1 MCKIM
6 DVTLRDGSYAVNFQ
20 FTQRDT
26 FYLVKQLEKAGMEY
40 IEIGHGMGIGASSA
54 KNGIAVAS
62 DMEYL
67 AAAKRASSNCKIGM
81 FCIPG
86 IADVKDLTLLAK
98 NGLDFVRVGTN
109 VGEVEQSAAYID
121 CAKNLGL
128 TVMSN
133 YMKSYTV
140 EPHKFSEKVK
150 LSVGYGTDVIYIVDS
165 AGGMFPAH
173 IKGYYDAIKD
183 VADIETGFHGHNN
196 LGLAVAN
203 ALYAKQ
209 LGVSYIDCSLQGLGR
224 SAGNTATEQFVAC
237 LNKDTSESSIDLKL
251 LCENGSQYIHKY
263 ILKRGINATDLYCGL
278 YDFHSSYLKHIYIYS
293 AKYDVDPLDLIE
305 AYSDYDKVNMNEV
318 VLQDIAMSLPKSSGQ
333 FTFFEVEDSFGNEQG
348 N

>member
-1 MCKIM
+1 MFKIM

-26 FYLVKQLEKAGMEY
+26 FYLVEQLEKAGIEY
-40 IEIGHGMGIGASSA
+40 VEIGHGMGIGASSA
-54 KNGIAVAS
+54 QNGIAAAS
-62 DMEYL
+62 DREYL
-67 AAAKRASSNCKIGM
+67 AAAKRASSKCKIGM

-86 IADVKDLTLLAK
+86 ITDLKDLTFLAK
-98 NGLDFVRVGTN
+98 EGLDFVRVGTN
-109 VGEVEQSAAYID
+109 VGEVEKSAAYID

-150 LSVGYGTDVIYIVDS
+150 LSVRYGTDVIYIVDS
-165 AGGMFPAH
+165 AGGMFPEH

-203 ALYAKQ
+203 ALYAKHI
-209 LGVSYIDCSLQGLGR
+209 GVSYIDCSLQGLGR

-237 LNKDTSESSIDLKL
+237 LDKDRAKCYIDLKV
-251 LCENGSQYIHKY
+251 LCESGSNYIQKY

-278 YDFHSSYLKHIYIYS
+278 YDFHSSYLKYIYIYS
-293 AKYDVDPLDLIE
+293 AKYDVDPLDLIKV
-305 AYSDYDKVNMNEV
+305 YSNYDKVNMNET
-318 VLQDIAMSLPKSSGQ
+318 VLQDIAMSLPKTSEQ
-333 FTFFEVEDSFGNEQG
+333 FNYFDVEDSFGNEQG
-348 N
+348 Y